1 MTPCWAEE
9 ALDVPETVQTED
21 VLAAQVLMTLAV
33 PGAGPRAM
41 TTTTTASGMAAWAVA
56 VESAGA
62 AAARRSLRRAHVG
75 DALRRCAAAVEPVT
89 VAEQGQTFTPLHDT
103 WLLRAAERLGAAAA
117 QRAAIKRASMSD
129 GAFLF
134 DHYFRSR
141 TAEQLGERL
150 DKLVEVAKRSRDIE
164 QLADAPAT
172 AAPATAAPAT
182 AAPAPLSQ
190 RRITAAWTAKKPRA
204 TARVH
209 ELTQAEVGK
218 LDAVLRERQA
228 ARDAEIERLT
238 AQAAGQPRQSPGR
251 AREYVDRSYSDED
264 IHKCPMCRA
273 PNFYS
278 RDACNVLRCFNCRHR
293 FCVRCGRALAEG
305 QAVHAACGV
314 YE

>member
-1 MTPCWAEE
+1 MHFHLVLAGLVKGRHHIQNLIVLPHWLSAASRQAQASIEHRASSRLELHMTPCWDA
-9 ALDVPETVQTED
+9 APDVPETVQTED

-56 VESAGA
+56 AESAGA

-89 VAEQGQTFTPLHDT
+89 VAEQGQTFTPLHDA
-103 WLLRAAERLGAAAA
+103 WLLRAAERLGAAAS

-141 TAEQLGERL
+141 TAEQLGERV
-150 DKLVEVAKRSRDIE
+150 DKLVEVAKRSRCIG
-164 QLADAPAT
+164 QLAP
-172 AAPATAAPAT
+172 
-182 AAPAPLSQ
+182 APAPLSQ
-190 RRITAAWTAKKPRA
+190 RRITAAWTAKKPRT

-238 AQAAGQPRQSPGR
+238 AQAAGLPRQSPGR
-251 AREYVDRSYSDED
+251 ARVHGSV
-264 IHKCPMCRA
+264 
-273 PNFYS
+273 
-278 RDACNVLRCFNCRHR
+278 VL
-293 FCVRCGRALAEG
+293 GRGHSQVPDVSSAEFL
-305 QAVHAACGV
+305 QP
-314 YE
+314 